1 MTRRIVVTTLKVAIV
16 CLIVG
21 LLLSAFGIDPWR
33 FYDHIGAVAG
43 ESVAA
48 AGRFLDWTWRYIA
61 IGAVVVVPLWFALF
75 LLRGGWRR

>member
-1 MTRRIVVTTLKVAIV
+1 MIRSIAATVVKVAVV

-33 FYDHIGAVAG
+33 LYDHIGAVAA
-43 ESVAA
+43 ESLEAT
-48 AGRFLDWTWRYIA
+48 GRVLNWSWRYIA
-61 IGAVVVVPLWFALF
+61 IGAVVVVPLWFVIF